1 MQMRLNRREL
11 IGKLHWIKLCIAGEA
26 IHLARDFGY
35 VCETEFPA
43 KAVAEYLCS
52 RDSSDQ
58 YRRKELVLA
67 TKWVHRL
74 LFSFSLPYLPT
85 PGWSARSWW
94 TCWTRTGRPCATPAP
109 SRSWTQASNDI
120 SPTSPWLHT
129 ASAPLPSSRLSRQSR
144 TTWTRAWSWWTSP
157 IHRPPWACTPI
168 ASTSSQ
174 STWTASYSPWSV
186 SPWRKSESE
195 AFPFNCRTHTL
206 HLNHRNSPEAGRAPI
221 SSVSKC
227 TKFPRTF
234 FPPRSVAT
242 WLIAQWYSYSRTR
255 IISIALLNPA
265 FLHRF
270 LCKIYIFYLCYRQI
284 HASCCVFHK
293 STQVCRWLRC

>member
-1 MQMRLNRREL
+1 MRLNWRKL
-11 IGKLHWIKLCIAGEA
+11 IWKLHWIKLCLAGEA

-74 LFSFSLPYLPT
+74 LFSFSVPYLST

-94 TCWTRTGRPCATPAP
+94 TCWTRTGPPCATPAL
-109 SRSWTQASNDI
+109 SRSWIQASNDI
-120 SPTSPWLHT
+120 SPTSQWLHT
-129 ASAPLPSSRLSRQSR
+129 ASAPPPSSPLSRQSR

-157 IHRPPWACTPI
+157 TRRPPWACTPI

-195 AFPFNCRTHTL
+195 AFPFNCRTLSTWIIAILRRPGGPRFPLWVNVQSFREHFFRL
-206 HLNHRNSPEAGRAPI
+206 EA
-221 SSVSKC
+221 
-227 TKFPRTF
+227 
-234 FPPRSVAT
+234 
-242 WLIAQWYSYSRTR
+242 
-255 IISIALLNPA
+255 
-265 FLHRF
+265 
-270 LCKIYIFYLCYRQI
+270 
-284 HASCCVFHK
+284 
-293 STQVCRWLRC
+293 